1 MADKNF
7 PDDDEIFELT
17 DLIESGTA
25 TQAGGA
31 AAYAKAASAA
41 NNFESFLSD
50 LNDDDTDSAVDANEK
65 LDMSSMGDIEDL
77 LDSFDIPAQPA
88 SAPASKPSPVPKA
101 APEPEPKPTPESAAP
116 TDELDSLLDD
126 WLDPDKGAAKPA
138 PPSPDPGSAEID
150 ADLNSILNESE
161 DLTDAA
167 SPEEPEHIVTSSGV
181 EDIDLPEPPD
191 FDNLSSSASPAE
203 EEILTEIEE
212 TFPDIPVME
221 KAGAQGSTP
230 ENIASVPSG
239 VYSVQPM
246 REMGVAPEMLAN
258 ICGGIVKAQGTAT
271 EEALRDFAHKLG
283 HQEGDL
289 ENLEKRVEELANALK
304 ESGRELAETKSQ
316 LALLEKNSH
325 GLEEL
330 FSEGTPLNSGFMKLV
345 AAVVGKA
352 LENGK
357 EPVQNEALEA
367 KLRQFEEDLAPAREN
382 LDNLAARLEV
392 LEAERGERQEQDSQ
406 PLELLR
412 ENLDGLRTLF
422 EPVPDGLR
430 VLGERISQLEN
441 DAAAPV
447 NIDATEILAR
457 LDRMEGQE
465 AAILA
470 KFAGVEGR
478 LDSLES
484 GLGEAMLKIDEMAA
498 ADIGERLD
506 NVVHV
511 QKSINARI
519 DALEK
524 RLDDLEPRF
533 NADIEKA
540 AAKVVVK
547 ILHEE
552 IAGLMAG
559 N

>member
-1 MADKNF
+1 MADKKF
-7 PDDDEIFELT
+7 PDDEEIFDLT

-31 AAYAKAASAA
+31 AAYAKAASSA

-50 LNDDDTDSAVDANEK
+50 LNEDGADSAVDANEK
-65 LDMSSMGDIEDL
+65 LDMSSMGDIENL

-88 SAPASKPSPVPKA
+88 PDSAVAPPAAPKKA
-101 APEPEPKPTPESAAP
+101 APAAP
-116 TDELDSLLDD
+116 PADELDNLLDD
-126 WLDPDKGAAKPA
+126 WLNPA
-138 PPSPDPGSAEID
+138 GGNGQPSPEQTPSAPLPDEGEID
-150 ADLNSILNESE
+150 ADLHSILNEAG
-161 DLTDAA
+161 DLAA
-167 SPEEPEHIVTSSGV
+167 PVETAAAPSSLDM

-191 FDNLSSSASPAE
+191 FDDIPPAAASAG
-203 EEILTEIEE
+203 TEITLSEE
-212 TFPDIPVME
+212 VAKEDTQAPPEPEISAPSMPDPVNNSTEIP
-221 KAGAQGSTP
+221 G
-230 ENIASVPSG
+230 G
-239 VYSVQPM
+239 VYSVRPVQ
-246 REMGVAPEMLAN
+246 EMTVAPEMLAN
-258 ICGGIVKAQGTAT
+258 IYGGLLKAQGTAS

-283 HQEGDL
+283 HQEGDI
-289 ENLEKRVEELANALK
+289 ENLGKRVEELAQSLREN
-304 ESGRELAETKSQ
+304 GGELAATREQ
-316 LALLEKNSH
+316 LALVEKNSH

-330 FSEGTPLNSGFMKLV
+330 FSEGTPLNAGFMKLIG
-345 AAVVGKA
+345 AVVGQA

-357 EPVQNEALEA
+357 KAVPDEELTRKLNKLEENAAPVEESLAALGSRLDALEA
-367 KLRQFEEDLAPAREN
+367 EAGLKPDAEALA
-382 LDNLAARLEV
+382 LE
-392 LEAERGERQEQDSQ
+392 
-406 PLELLR
+406 PLR
-412 ENLDGLRTLF
+412 EKLANLESLLETVSGNFTGLS
-422 EPVPDGLR
+422 
-430 VLGERISQLEN
+430 ERITLLEN

-465 AAILA
+465 AGILA

-484 GLGEAMLKIDEMAA
+484 GLGDAMTRIDEIRAA
-498 ADIGERLD
+498 ELGDRLD
-506 NVVHV
+506 KVAQT

-524 RLDDLEPRF
+524 RLDELEPRF

-540 AAKVVVK
+540 AAKSVVK

-552 IAGLMAG
+552 IARLMAG